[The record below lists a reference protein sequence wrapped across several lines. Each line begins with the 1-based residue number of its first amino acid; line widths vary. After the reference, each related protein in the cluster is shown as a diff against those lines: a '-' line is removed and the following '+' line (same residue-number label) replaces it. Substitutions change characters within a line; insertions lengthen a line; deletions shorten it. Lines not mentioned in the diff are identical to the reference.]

1 MQIVSL
7 SDHDLHMR
15 FPSTLEN
22 VDQAS
27 LLAQDF
33 LREHLPN
40 TDFFLVLLSLREAL
54 TNAVIHG
61 NRKEALK
68 AVDCHISLSADRL
81 DIVVSD
87 QGAGFPWRSRKWE
100 LPPPSSVS
108 GRGLEIMRNSFD
120 RIAFN
125 QCGNQ
130 VTLQKRLN
138 TSGVNTMLQIQHE
151 GSKIVAR
158 VTENMVGSRID
169 GLRDALNDLINGG
182 HTDVT
187 IDLQG
192 VDMVD
197 SLGMGL
203 LVATHNSLK
212 AKQGRLSVV
221 NVHPEIYNV
230 LTTMRLDKH
239 FTITRAT

>member
-1 MQIVSL
+1 MQIATQ
-7 SDHDLHMR
+7 SDHDLNMR
-15 FPSTLEN
+15 LPSTLEN
-22 VDQAS
+22 VDQAA

-33 LREHLPN
+33 LQERLPKK
-40 TDFFLVLLSLREAL
+40 DFFHVLLALREAL

-61 NRKEALK
+61 NKKIPLK
-68 AVDCHISLSADRL
+68 VVDCHISIRKDLL
-81 DIVVSD
+81 EIIVSD
-87 QGAGFPWRSRKWE
+87 QGAGFPWHSRKWE
-100 LPPPSSVS
+100 LPPPNSVS

-120 RIAFN
+120 QIAFN

-130 VTLQKRLN
+130 VTLRKRLN
-138 TSGVNTMLQIQHE
+138 PSGVNTMLQIEHQ
-151 GSKIVAR
+151 GPKTVAR
-158 VTENMVGSRID
+158 VTENMIGSRID
-169 GLRDALNDLINGG
+169 GLRDALNDVISGG

-192 VDMVD
+192 VEMVD

-212 AKQGRLSVV
+212 AKQGQLSVV
-221 NVHPEIYNV
+221 NVHPDIYNV

-239 FTITRAT
+239 FTIRQSA